1 MYRPRSDHILLVL
14 CLLFLLCVHGNTQ
27 DQGPTCEVR
36 VKRNTIWNAV
46 PQKALTINC
55 PVRHCGEK
63 LHATWC
69 RFVDL
74 LNCEQIHE
82 TEQVTFGW
90 RQKDILILNFK
101 KISINDDGLY
111 RCGVA
116 ENGSTT
122 VSHAIKVSVSDSNLE
137 ITSTADHNTN
147 DSTGARRD
155 RNDPS
160 FMPYV
165 YICVGIVVLVVI
177 VTAFSFFC
185 LHAYKGPSRSTE
197 NRTKKQEMS
206 TLAAPCPDLSFNPE
220 GTFPSSPST
229 PNPVQPANL
238 YDNGLYC
245 NHINGENGAL
255 PSSNNRAGGQ
265 VSSHLVYASLNHETT
280 RGSLRSPHIPTPQD
294 TFSEY
299 AAIRVYSAL
308 RETSARP

>member
-14 CLLFLLCVHGNTQ
+14 CLLFLLCVHGNAQ

-90 RQKDILILNFK
+90 RQKYILILNFK

-122 VSHAIKVSVSDSNLE
+122 VSHAIKVSVSVCVSLFLPPLHLTAE
-137 ITSTADHNTN
+137 LSGTVAVCAAKPSITGTRRPGDHTACA
-147 DSTGARRD
+147 G
-155 RNDPS
+155 
-160 FMPYV
+160 
-165 YICVGIVVLVVI
+165 
-177 VTAFSFFC
+177 
-185 LHAYKGPSRSTE
+185 
-197 NRTKKQEMS
+197 
-206 TLAAPCPDLSFNPE
+206 
-220 GTFPSSPST
+220 PSSPLGYCKNVYHGKLIFFPEKLHWSLKT
-229 PNPVQPANL
+229 FIKYLANTTCHWNTGVMVA
-238 YDNGLYC
+238 DNGPL
-245 NHINGENGAL
+245 
-255 PSSNNRAGGQ
+255 
-265 VSSHLVYASLNHETT
+265 
-280 RGSLRSPHIPTPQD
+280 
-294 TFSEY
+294 
-299 AAIRVYSAL
+299 
-308 RETSARP
+308 

>member
-1 MYRPRSDHILLVL
+1 MDRLRSDHILLVL
-14 CLLFLLCVHGNTQ
+14 CLLFLLCVHGNAQ
-27 DQGPTCEVR
+27 GQGPTCEMR

-46 PQKALTINC
+46 PQKALKIDC
-55 PVRHCGEK
+55 PVRHCGEN

-69 RFVDL
+69 KFVDL
-74 LNCEQIHE
+74 LNCKQIHE
-82 TEQVTFGW
+82 TEQVTFRW
-90 RQKDILILNFK
+90 REKNIWILDFK
-101 KISINDDGLY
+101 KISMNDNGLY

-147 DSTGARRD
+147 DSPNTKPD

-160 FMPYV
+160 FLPYV
-165 YICVGIVVLVVI
+165 YICVGTVVLVVI
-177 VTAFSFFC
+177 VTAFSLFC
-185 LHAYKGPSRSTE
+185 LNAYKGPTRSTE

-206 TLAAPCPDLSFNPE
+206 TLAATCPDISFNLE

-245 NHINGENGAL
+245 NRINDTNEAL
-255 PSSNNRAGGQ
+255 PSSNIRAGGQ
-265 VSSHLVYASLNHETT
+265 VSNHLVYASLNHETT
-280 RGSLRSPHIPTPQD
+280 RGSLRSPHIPTPQHS
-294 TFSEY
+294 FSEY
-299 AAIRVYSAL
+299 AVIRVY
-308 RETSARP
+308 

>member
-1 MYRPRSDHILLVL
+1 MDRPRSDHILLVL
-14 CLLFLLCVHGNTQ
+14 CLLFLLCVHGNAQ

-36 VKRNTIWNAV
+36 VIRNTIWNAV

-69 RFVDL
+69 KFVDP

-90 RQKDILILNFK
+90 RPKNICILYFK

-116 ENGSTT
+116 GNGSTT

-137 ITSTADHNTN
+137 ITSTADHNT
-147 DSTGARRD
+147 
-155 RNDPS
+155 
-160 FMPYV
+160 
-165 YICVGIVVLVVI
+165 IVLVVI

-185 LHAYKGPSRSTE
+185 LHAYKGPSRSTG
-197 NRTKKQEMS
+197 NRTKKQDMS
-206 TLAAPCPDLSFNPE
+206 TLTAPCPDLSFNHE

-245 NHINGENGAL
+245 NRINGKNGAL
-255 PSSNNRAGGQ
+255 PSSNIRAGGQ

-280 RGSLRSPHIPTPQD
+280 RGSLRSARIPTPQD
-294 TFSEY
+294 AFSEY
-299 AAIRVYSAL
+299 AAIRVY
-308 RETSARP
+308 

>member
-14 CLLFLLCVHGNTQ
+14 CLLFLLCVHGNAQ
-27 DQGPTCEVR
+27 DQGPTCELR

-46 PQKALTINC
+46 PQKALTIIC
-55 PVRHCGEK
+55 PLRHCGEK
-63 LHATWC
+63 LHATW
-69 RFVDL
+69 
-74 LNCEQIHE
+74 
-82 TEQVTFGW
+82 
-90 RQKDILILNFK
+90 
-101 KISINDDGLY
+101 Y
-111 RCGVA
+111 
-116 ENGSTT
+116 
-122 VSHAIKVSVSDSNLE
+122 SNLE

-147 DSTGARRD
+147 DSTDAKRD

-165 YICVGIVVLVVI
+165 SICVGIVVLVVI

-229 PNPVQPANL
+229 PNPIQPANL

-245 NHINGENGAL
+245 NRINGKNGAL

-280 RGSLRSPHIPTPQD
+280 RGSLRSPHISTPQD

-299 AAIRVYSAL
+299 AAIRVY
-308 RETSARP
+308 